1 MTLYKITQPIFS
13 GLEKKYVLDCLKT
26 TWVSSQGKY
35 LELFEKNFAKFCGRK
50 YATATSNGTVSL
62 YLILL
67 ALGLKAGDEVIVPNF
82 TYVAAYNA
90 ILYTGAKPILVDC
103 LKDTFNLDPDL
114 VEKSL
119 TKKTKAIIAVHLYG
133 NPCQMDKLA
142 QIARKNRLHLIE
154 DAAEAHGAT
163 FKNKII
169 GSFGVASSFSFFG
182 NKTITTGEGG
192 MITTDSAALLEKIN
206 LLKNQGQ
213 HPADPRYYHRCLG
226 YNFRLTN
233 LQAAIGLA
241 QLKQI
246 KKFVRQKQQI
256 NAWYR
261 SQLSGLVKNGR
272 LKFQKPTPLSRP
284 GYWMNAI
291 LLTGKI
297 PSWLAKKLMLANIE
311 TRPFFVPMN
320 RLPYVKTSGRFN
332 VSASLSQSGLILP
345 GALNLKEKD
354 VKFISQKI
362 IKFLDQ

>member
-192 MITTDSAALLEKIN
+192 MITTDSA
-206 LLKNQGQ
+206 
-213 HPADPRYYHRCLG
+213 
-226 YNFRLTN
+226 
-233 LQAAIGLA
+233 
-241 QLKQI
+241 
-246 KKFVRQKQQI
+246 
-256 NAWYR
+256 
-261 SQLSGLVKNGR
+261 
-272 LKFQKPTPLSRP
+272 
-284 GYWMNAI
+284 
-291 LLTGKI
+291 
-297 PSWLAKKLMLANIE
+297 
-311 TRPFFVPMN
+311 
-320 RLPYVKTSGRFN
+320 
-332 VSASLSQSGLILP
+332 
-345 GALNLKEKD
+345 
-354 VKFISQKI
+354 
-362 IKFLDQ
+362 